1 VSSGIVRAAVLGG
14 GTMGL
19 GIAQILALARC
30 EVALAS
36 SSPAHTRAALEALG
50 DRMRR
55 QVGTGLRASEALGM
69 LEHVRGADGLAE
81 AVDGVDVV
89 FEAVPEDLELKLG
102 VLEEASR
109 SAPREAIITTN
120 TSSLRIERLAEAVRV
135 PERFVGVHWFNPP
148 EWIPGVEVIPST
160 RTDQEVLQRTLDFL
174 RVLAKQPVQVGDG
187 PGFVA
192 NRLQYALFTEALRC
206 VSENVATPE
215 QVDAAVRNSFGFR
228 LPFFGPFQIADMAGL
243 DIYAAVYDVLEV
255 ELGERFARPEFLCGL
270 VAEGRLGTK
279 QRRGFYDYGGVDLEE
294 MAARRD
300 RLYAKLAQLLRER
313 D

>member
-1 VSSGIVRAAVLGG
+1 
-14 GTMGL
+14 MGL
-19 GIAQILALARC
+19 GIAQILALAGL

-36 SSPAHTRAALEALG
+36 SSQPRTRAALEALSE
-50 DRMRR
+50 RTRR
-55 QVGTGLRASEALGM
+55 QVEMGLRTSEAQER
-69 LEHVRGADGLAE
+69 LERVRGAEGLAE

-89 FEAVPEDLELKLG
+89 FEAVPEDLELKLA

-120 TSSLRIERLAEAVRV
+120 TSSLPIERLVEAVRE

-160 RTDQEVLQRTLDFL
+160 RTGRDVLHRTFDFL
-174 RVLAKQPVQVGDG
+174 RVLGKQPVQVGDG

-206 VSENVATPE
+206 VTEGIATPE
-215 QVDAAVRNSFGFR
+215 QVDAAVRSSFGFR

-255 ELGERFARPEFLCGL
+255 GLGERFTRPEFLRRL

-279 QRRGFYDYGGVDLEE
+279 KQQGFYDYEAVDIEE
-294 MAARRD
+294 MANRRD
-300 RLYAKLAQLLRER
+300 RLYAKLDQLLRES
-313 D
+313 DWG